1 MGKPAARVGDNHIC
15 PMFEGP
21 KPHVGGPIIPP
32 GTVTVLIGGQPAAVL
47 GSHCLCVSPVPDSIM
62 MGSPTVFIGGV
73 PAARL
78 FDPTLHGGSI
88 VFGAATVLIG
98 EFAAVGA
105 VTVFPGQQHFG
116 NCGVQSSQQL
126 IHQATGQNP
135 DENAI
140 LGVAISGGYA
150 QNSAKDSERGGT
162 SASARQQLLQEYGV
176 SSSVLE
182 NPTKEDLAVALKENK
197 GLIASVEAGTLWG
210 YGRPVG
216 GHAVLISEG
225 DFDEHGELTHVYIND
240 TGTGQQGR
248 RMTTAEIMQA
258 MEDRKDPKRGINSA
272 LNVTTAPVWTQVR

>member
-1 MGKPAARVGDNHIC
+1 M
-15 PMFEGP
+15 
-21 KPHVGGPIIPP
+21 
-32 GTVTVLIGGQPAAVL
+32 
-47 GSHCLCVSPVPDSIM
+47 GSHCICVSPVPDSIM

-135 DENAI
+135 DEHAI
-140 LGVAISGGYA
+140 LGLAIAGGYA
-150 QNSAKDSERGGT
+150 ANSAKDSERGAT
-162 SASARQQLLQEYGV
+162 SANARQALLKEYGV
-176 SSSVLE
+176 GSTIII
-182 NPTKEDLAVALKENK
+182 NPSDKDLAEALKDNK
-197 GLIASVEAGTLWG
+197 GVIAAVDAGELWG
-210 YGRPVG
+210 NSDIVG
-216 GHAVLISEG
+216 SGHAIVITEG
-225 DFDEHGELTHVYIND
+225 DFNENGDLSHVYIND

-248 RMTTAEIMQA
+248 RMSVSDI
-258 MEDRKDPKRGINSA
+258 RKAFDTYRKNKGTPSI
-272 LNVTTAPVWTQVR
+272 NVTDSSIWTRIR